1 MDLIKSDILNWQF
14 FKLCYPQ
21 INFNFFIRPIF
32 YLTFSFSSLPLSG
45 LKKKRENEKKNN
57 CVYNLV
63 VLAQRENVTRFVK
76 YPSFE
81 ITVTI
86 NL

>member
-1 MDLIKSDILNWQF
+1 MSLSKFNNMDLIKSDILNWQF

-45 LKKKRENEKKNN
+45 LKKKEKTKKKITVFITLSFWHNEKMSP
-57 CVYNLV
+57 
-63 VLAQRENVTRFVK
+63 VL
-76 YPSFE
+76 
-81 ITVTI
+81 
-86 NL
+86 